1 MKALLLLFF
10 SLISTE
16 STTLSEL
23 KNSLKK
29 NDDKLYILNFW
40 ATWCKP
46 CVEEMAH
53 FDSIAIANSSSG
65 VELIFVS
72 LNQRKEQKIVERFIE
87 RRGIQSKVIILNEQN
102 ANSWINEVDSS
113 WSGSIPAT
121 LFYKNGK
128 KLFFYEGEINAEL
141 LEEKIN
147 LYTHKK

>member
-1 MKALLLLFF
+1 MLLLFF

-16 STTLSEL
+16 LTTLSEL

-29 NDDKLYILNFW
+29 NDDKLYIINFW

-53 FDSIAIANSSSG
+53 FDSISIANSSSG

-87 RRGIQSKVIILNEQN
+87 RRGIQSKSIILNEQN
-102 ANSWINEVDSS
+102 PNDWINKVDSS
-113 WSGSIPAT
+113 WSGSLPAT
-121 LFYKNGK
+121 VFYKNGE